1 MSYCE
6 NSQCRRSADFK
17 VLLSLSIIRIISHP
31 NFHAKYGSD
40 RAVFTIQELRLIE
53 GELPGRV
60 TALVLE
66 WAFAHREELTENWEL
81 AVAKKPLRKIAPLV

>member
-1 MSYCE
+1 MPEIS
-6 NSQCRRSADFK
+6 RF
-17 VLLSLSIIRIISHP
+17 LGIIIAIYYQDHQP
-31 NFHAKYGSD
+31 PHFHAKYGSD